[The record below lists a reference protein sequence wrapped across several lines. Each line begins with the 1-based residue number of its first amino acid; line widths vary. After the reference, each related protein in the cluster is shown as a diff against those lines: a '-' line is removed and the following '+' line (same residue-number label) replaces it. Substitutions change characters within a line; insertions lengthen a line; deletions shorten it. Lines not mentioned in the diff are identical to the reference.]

1 MSALPGLALPPALLS
16 TATQSVV
23 EGQDTARRSSPGS
36 TLSAGDQVPLAVDGV
51 GVASAEIGA
60 EDEEVGISVPPASG
74 EDPGEELDEV
84 PQAAAVVP
92 ASKQA
97 KTPAMERPPASVR
110 PG

>member
-1 MSALPGLALPPALLS
+1 VSALPGLALPQALLS

-23 EGQDTARRSSPGS
+23 EGQDTERRSSPGS
-36 TLSAGDQVPLAVDGV
+36 TLSAGDQVRPAVDGV
-51 GVASAEIGA
+51 GVGSAEIGA

-74 EDPGEELDEV
+74 EDPGDELDEV
-84 PQAAAVVP
+84 PQAATVAP

-97 KTPAMERPPASVR
+97 KTPAIERSPASVR

>member
-1 MSALPGLALPPALLS
+1 LALPQALLS

-23 EGQDTARRSSPGS
+23 DGQDTARRSSPGS
-36 TLSAGDQVPLAVDGV
+36 TLSAGDQVRPAVDGV

-60 EDEEVGISVPPASG
+60 EDEEFGISVPPASD
-74 EDPGEELDEV
+74 EDPGDELDEA

-92 ASKQA
+92 ASTQA
-97 KTPAMERPPASVR
+97 KNPATERPPPSVR